1 MEDYMVV
8 GKFGGIQLEIDDEQV
23 SKLVKIFVK
32 EMVSASLDMYS
43 DEDTMNKILETTM
56 ALSRKMYEEIEKMNN
71 VVDDTKSTTLS

>member
-1 MEDYMVV
+1 MLVA
-8 GKFGGIQLEIDDEQV
+8 KIGGVPLELEEEQV

-32 EMVSASLDMYS
+32 ELVSASLDMYS

-56 ALSRKMYEEIEKMNN
+56 VLSQKMYETIEKMD